1 MWEKNIL
8 YSKIVFISQNFE
20 AGEGYGQKTNF
31 GVPVLDC
38 LYLLSGT
45 CPKSEN
51 QIVGV
56 FLSKF
61 FAACQ
66 EKCKNGRFR
75 AKKNISHFWFFK
87 KISPKI
93 QNFETS

>member
-1 MWEKNIL
+1 MWG
-8 YSKIVFISQNFE
+8 KIIFYTKIFFISRNFE

-38 LYLLSGT
+38 LYLSSGAL
-45 CPKSEN
+45 PKSEN

-61 FAACQ
+61 FAACK
-66 EKCKNGRFR
+66 EKLKNGRFG
-75 AKKNISHFWFFK
+75 AKKHISRFWFFG
-87 KISPKI
+87 KISPKNK
-93 QNFETS
+93 NFQKS

>member
-1 MWEKNIL
+1 MWGKIIF
-8 YSKIVFISQNFE
+8 YSEIFFISRNFE

-38 LYLLSGT
+38 LYLSSGAL
-45 CPKSEN
+45 PKSEN
-51 QIVGV
+51 RIVGV

-66 EKCKNGRFR
+66 EKLKNGRFKG
-75 AKKNISHFWFFK
+75 KKNIRRFRFFT
-87 KISPKI
+87 KISPK
-93 QNFETS
+93 T